1 MEEQFTQGMLEPE
14 LRVELI
20 RLLKEDAE
28 VRQSVLDIVAT
39 QASVSNI
46 VPVPVPVPVPEPVA
60 VATQPPLECPHDP
73 LRDQLKAP
81 LKLLATLCADEGLS
95 SYWLVHGEN
104 EGLQLT
110 RLLATAAQW
119 ERLLDLWD
127 VLAER
132 CKTASSP
139 ASAAELQILDGC
151 LQTHNLIWRDRQAQ
165 LRTVEVGAEY
175 DYRLHNRTTLRGE
188 VIAAQWLPGLIN
200 AGGELQRLPLVAAE

>member
-1 MEEQFTQGMLEPE
+1 MEEQFTQGMLEPG

-28 VRQSVLDIVAT
+28 VRQLVLGIVAAPASVLIVE
-39 QASVSNI
+39 
-46 VPVPVPVPVPEPVA
+46 PEPQPVA
-60 VATQPPLECPHDP
+60 VAPQPPHECPLDP
-73 LRDQLKAP
+73 LRDQLNAQ
-81 LKLLATLCADEGLS
+81 LNLLATLCADEGLS
-95 SYWLVHGEN
+95 RFLLVQSES

-119 ERLLDLWD
+119 ERLLELWD

-139 ASAAELQILDGC
+139 ASAAELQILNGC
-151 LQTHNLIWRDRQAQ
+151 LQIHNLIWRDRQAQ
-165 LRTVEVGAEY
+165 LRTVEVGVEY

-188 VIAAQWLPGLIN
+188 VIAAQWLPGLAN
-200 AGGELQRLPLVAAE
+200 AGGNSSVCH